1 MTGNK
6 ILKPAISI
14 NLRKP
19 LIRISKD
26 TIHAIGDPEYFL
38 LLVNP
43 NDRTLCIFPSV
54 KTDPKAHRMSKYS
67 HRKCF
72 ELYSRSLVT
81 NLMNLCP
88 NWNNQGTYRM
98 EGVQVK
104 EQNVI
109 KFNMEKAEKI
119 NGI

>member
-1 MTGNK
+1 
-6 ILKPAISI
+6 
-14 NLRKP
+14 
-19 LIRISKD
+19 
-26 TIHAIGDPEYFL
+26 
-38 LLVNP
+38 
-43 NDRTLCIFPSV
+43 
-54 KTDPKAHRMSKYS
+54 
-67 HRKCF
+67 
-72 ELYSRSLVT
+72 
-81 NLMNLCP
+81 MNLCP